1 MGRSGGELKGIQ
13 SQLQLP
19 QTRIRSPLER
29 FIQLGYLHHRSSIN
43 PLSGRRSPF
52 CGPLNATVDRIHLI
66 LGQGAKTTH
75 RIAHISGKFEVGV
88 GLDPCPSFGVCGL
101 KRIDPNLLQFG
112 PAISSIGPVLGAG
125 FGGGLE
131 GLAAS
136 TVTGE
141 ATGREITPDKTTGTA
156 TLFAGLGVGGQNLLG
171 VVAGR
176 GNRLSGL
183 FRVNDGIEQTGQRV
197 GFESDSHGMPPV
209 LNKSIIR
216 QNFVP
221 VNPYLKGDGTLN
233 GTPNGTPNGI
243 TNGILNGKGG
253 CPGAYFNDNV
263 KSFAKFAPHIGED
276 LLSSDYII
284 LPYGEFVRRKMT
296 NRFIKPLSGLKE
308 FTGQVANWDDKL
320 SHLHIEPETLCVI
333 ASPKEIQAEFRYI
346 IAERRVVTGS
356 EYRWDDVLDVR
367 RDTLPECDALAAKI
381 AAAPW
386 QADIVYVCD
395 IAMTNEG
402 PKVIELNA
410 FSSSGLY
417 ACDTYKIVEAVGR
430 AAMKEFN
437 GEIGVGE

>member
-1 MGRSGGELKGIQ
+1 MHIVWLIDTI
-13 SQLQLP
+13 LQ
-19 QTRIRSPLER
+19 ER
-29 FIQLGYLHHRSSIN
+29 QYECGFPSLAEAAREAGHLAYEVTYKPFSDPITLTDNN
-43 PLSGRRSPF
+43 PTIVHGCIEF
-52 CGPLNATVDRIHLI
+52 V
-66 LGQGAKTTH
+66 K
-75 RIAHISGKFEVGV
+75 
-88 GLDPCPSFGVCGL
+88 
-101 KRIDPNLLQFG
+101 KRL
-112 PAISSIGPVLGAG
+112 
-125 FGGGLE
+125 
-131 GLAAS
+131 
-136 TVTGE
+136 
-141 ATGREITPDKTTGTA
+141 
-156 TLFAGLGVGGQNLLG
+156 
-171 VVAGR
+171 
-176 GNRLSGL
+176 
-183 FRVNDGIEQTGQRV
+183 
-197 GFESDSHGMPPV
+197 
-209 LNKSIIR
+209 
-216 QNFVP
+216 
-221 VNPYLKGDGTLN
+221 
-233 GTPNGTPNGI
+233 
-243 TNGILNGKGG
+243 GG

-284 LPYGEFVRRKMT
+284 LPYGEFIRRKMT

-333 ASPKEIQAEFRYI
+333 ASPKKIQAEFRYI

-395 IAMTNEG
+395 IAMTEEG

-417 ACDTYKIVEAVGR
+417 ACDTHKIVEAVGR
-430 AAMKEFN
+430 AAMREFN